1 MIAPRISGED
11 RRTWSLAGG
20 VALAAHGLAAAAILG
35 WSRPAVPPLPDP
47 VVLLELPA
55 EAAPAALASAVQPAQ
70 PSPPQPI
77 AQPQVPTPPLAV
89 PQVSA
94 PLPSNALTLP
104 PPAPAQPVRAVAAP
118 AAAAPAPPVVAPVSG
133 AGTGASALPGTDPRA
148 RRAEVDYFALISA
161 YLNRRKTYPAEARQ
175 ARQEGVVLL
184 RFTVDRAGNVTGA
197 AIKRGSG
204 HALLDRATLDLIQRV
219 APLPRMPEAMAR
231 QNVTVALPIEYALKT
246 S

>member
-1 MIAPRISGED
+1 MTAPTISGED

-35 WSRPAVPPLPDP
+35 WSRPAEPPRPEP

-55 EAAPAALASAVQPAQ
+55 EAAPAAASAQQPAQ

-77 AQPQVPTPPLAV
+77 AQPQVATPPLDV
-89 PQVSA
+89 PRVAA
-94 PLPSNALTLP
+94 PLPANALTLP

-118 AAAAPAPPVVAPVSG
+118 AAVAPAPPVAAPVSG

-184 RFTVDRAGNVTGA
+184 RFTVDRVGNVTGA